1 MLEAG
6 LWGLL
11 AASSLVIGALA
22 GYLLPVSR
30 HAIALVMA
38 FGAGVLI
45 SAVAFEL
52 TDEAYALGGADAV
65 ALGLGAGALVF
76 FAGDW
81 KIDQMGGEMRKRP
94 GMEQSE
100 GNSKAIAF
108 GAALDAVPESA
119 AIGLSLLE
127 GGAVSAALVGAVFL
141 SNVPEALA
149 SSAGSKRAG
158 VGLHP
163 LLARWV
169 GIVVLSGLS
178 AALGYAVLADASDN
192 LVAWTQA
199 FAGGAVLCM
208 LADTM
213 MPEAFEDYDRKPA
226 VGLVVVLGFATAF
239 LLSTV

>member
-1 MLEAG
+1 MIEAG
-6 LWGLL
+6 LWGLF
-11 AASSLVIGALA
+11 AGSSLLIGAVA
-22 GYLLPVSR
+22 GYLLPISK

-52 TDEAYALGGADAV
+52 TQEAYGLGGGDAV

-81 KIDQMGGEMRKRP
+81 YIDRQGGAMRKRAGP
-94 GMEQSE
+94 EQAE

-108 GAALDAVPESA
+108 GAALDGVPESA
-119 AIGLSLLE
+119 AIGLTLLE

-141 SNVPEALA
+141 SNVPEAL
-149 SSAGSKRAG
+149 SSAAGSKQAG
-158 VGLHP
+158 RSLGSVLVQW
-163 LLARWV
+163 A
-169 GIVVLSGLS
+169 GIALLSGVS
-178 AALGYAVLADASDN
+178 AALGFQLLDGASDN

-199 FAGGAVLCM
+199 FAAGAVLCM

-213 MPEAFEDYDRKPA
+213 MPQAFEDYDRRPA
-226 VGLVVVLGFATAF
+226 VGLITVLGFAVAF
-239 LLSTV
+239 LLSTL

>member
-1 MLEAG
+1 
-6 LWGLL
+6 
-11 AASSLVIGALA
+11 VA

-30 HAIALVMA
+30 HVIALIMA

-52 TDEAYALGGADAV
+52 TEEAYAIGGADAV
-65 ALGLGAGALVF
+65 ALGLGGGAITF

-81 KIDQMGGEMRKRP
+81 WIDRSGGAMRKRP
-94 GMEQSE
+94 GMEQAE

-119 AIGLSLLE
+119 VIGLSLLE

-141 SNVPEALA
+141 SNIPEALS
-149 SSAGSKRAG
+149 SSAGSKRAHLSLRAVLG
-158 VGLHP
+158 
-163 LLARWV
+163 RWI
-169 GIVVLSGLS
+169 GIVALSGVA

-239 LLSTV
+239 LLSTM